1 MRSSRGWSWAVV
13 SAVVAAGAVA
23 LGGSA
28 DEGKGSEPGGV
39 SAIPV
44 DSRLAYMVEYLGITC
59 GHMTLES
66 RLEDFR
72 GKPAYH
78 MIMTARNSRFFNK
91 IYRVDGRIDSWV
103 DVETMSTLAYIS
115 DITEKGKRKIKR
127 YFIDREAGVV
137 RAEKH
142 GEKKTVPY
150 DGGPALD
157 PLAFVFRGR
166 ALAGETG
173 TTFTQPILTDHGPV
187 ETISKVGELK
197 KLNTVDGERELLP
210 VQPMPADKVL
220 FSLKDEVVYWID
232 PGPGR
237 KLYQLDFK
245 LGWGR
250 LLCKLTG
257 PAEESADRRGIE
269 DAGE

>member
-1 MRSSRGWSWAVV
+1 MRFPRTFGWAVV
-13 SAVVAAGAVA
+13 LAAAVA
-23 LGGSA
+23 LAGDT
-28 DEGKGSEPGGV
+28 DEGQGRDPAGV

-44 DSRLAYMVEYLGITC
+44 DSMLAYKVEYLGITC

-66 RLEDFR
+66 RLEEYQ

-78 MIMTARNSRFFNK
+78 MIMTARNSSFFNQ
-91 IYRVDGRIDSWV
+91 IYKVDGRIESWV

-127 YFIDREAGVV
+127 YTIDREAGVV

-142 GEKKTVPY
+142 GEVETVPY
-150 DGGPALD
+150 DGEPALD

-166 ALAGETG
+166 ALAGKPG
-173 TTFTQPILTDHGPV
+173 TSFSEPILTDRGPV

-197 KLNTVDGERELLP
+197 RFNTVDGKRELLP

-220 FSLKDEVVYWID
+220 YSKKDKVIYWID

-237 KLYQLDFK
+237 KLYRLDFK

-250 LLCKLTG
+250 LLAKLTG
-257 PAEESADRRGIE
+257 PA
-269 DAGE
+269 

>member
-1 MRSSRGWSWAVV
+1 VL
-13 SAVVAAGAVA
+13 AAAVA
-23 LGGSA
+23 LVGRA
-28 DEGKGSEPGGV
+28 DEREGSESAAV

-44 DSRLAYMVEYLGITC
+44 GSRLGYKVVYLGITC

-66 RLEDFR
+66 RLEDYR

-78 MIMTARNSRFFNK
+78 MIMTARNTSFFNK
-91 IYRVDGRIDSWV
+91 IYKVDGRIDSWV
-103 DVETMSTLAYIS
+103 DVETMSTMAYIS
-115 DITEKGKRKIKR
+115 DITEKGKRKIRR
-127 YFIDREAGVV
+127 YHIDREAKVV

-142 GEKKTVPY
+142 GEKKTIPY

-166 ALAGETG
+166 ALAEKPG
-173 TTFTQPILTDHGPV
+173 TTFTLPILTDRGPV
-187 ETISKVGELK
+187 ETISEVGELK
-197 KLNTVDGERELLP
+197 RFKTVDGERKLLP

-237 KLYQLDFK
+237 KLYRLEFK

-250 LLCKLTG
+250 LLCKLIG

-269 DAGE
+269 STAE

>member
-1 MRSSRGWSWAVV
+1 MVLP
-13 SAVVAAGAVA
+13 VA
-23 LGGSA
+23 LVALTLVTTTVFVYRAEPQTSYGSDA
-28 DEGKGSEPGGV
+28 L
-39 SAIPV
+39 PV
-44 DSRLAYMVEYLGITC
+44 FPTDGPYHYSVEYLGITC

-66 RLEDFR
+66 RLEEYKGR
-72 GKPAYH
+72 PAYH
-78 MIMTARNSRFFNK
+78 VVMTASNSNFFNK

>member
-1 MRSSRGWSWAVV
+1 MRIPRTFGWAIVL
-13 SAVVAAGAVA
+13 AAAGALA
-23 LGGSA
+23 GGT
-28 DEGKGSEPGGV
+28 DEGRQGKPADV

-44 DSRLAYMVEYLGITC
+44 DSSLAYKVRYLGITC

-66 RLEDFR
+66 RLEDYR

-78 MIMTARNSRFFNK
+78 MIMTARNSSFFNQ
-91 IYRVDGRIDSWV
+91 IYKVDGRIDSWV

-127 YFIDREAGVV
+127 YIIDRDAGVV

-142 GEKKTVPY
+142 GEVETIPY

-166 ALAGETG
+166 ALAGKPG
-173 TTFTQPILTDHGPV
+173 TSFSEPILTDSGPV

-197 KLNTVDGERELLP
+197 RFNTVDGKRELLP
-210 VQPMPADKVL
+210 IQPMPADKVL
-220 FSLKDEVVYWID
+220 YSKKDEVVYWID

-237 KLYQLDFK
+237 KLYRLDFK

-250 LLCKLTG
+250 LVAKLIG
-257 PAEESADRRGIE
+257 PADEVADRRGIQN
-269 DAGE
+269 AGE

>member
-1 MRSSRGWSWAVV
+1 MRFSLSWRWAVV
-13 SAVVAAGAVA
+13 AVVVLAATVA
-23 LGGSA
+23 LVGRA
-28 DEGKGSEPGGV
+28 DEGQGSEPAAV

-44 DSRLAYMVEYLGITC
+44 DSRLAYKVEYIGITC

-66 RLEDFR
+66 RLEEYQ
-72 GKPAYH
+72 GKPAFH

-91 IYRVDGRIDSWV
+91 IYKVDGRIDSWV

-115 DITEKGKRKIKR
+115 DITEKGKRKIRR
-127 YFIDREAGVV
+127 YHIDREAGII

-142 GEKKTVPY
+142 GEKKTVSY
-150 DGGPALD
+150 DGVPALD

-166 ALAGETG
+166 ALAGKTG
-173 TTFTQPILTDHGPV
+173 TTFTQPIFTDRGAV
-187 ETISKVGELK
+187 ETISEVGELK
-197 KLNTVDGERELLP
+197 RFDTVDGERELLP

-220 FSLKDEVVYWID
+220 FSKKDEVVYWID

-237 KLYQLDFK
+237 KLYRLEFK

-257 PAEESADRRGIE
+257 PAEEPADRRGIE

>member
-1 MRSSRGWSWAVV
+1 MRSSRSWWWS
-13 SAVVAAGAVA
+13 VVAAAVLVTA
-23 LGGSA
+23 GVLVSGTDKGQ
-28 DEGKGSEPGGV
+28 GSEPAAV

-44 DSRLAYMVEYLGITC
+44 DPRLGYKVVYLGITC

-66 RLEDFR
+66 RLENYR

-78 MIMTARNSRFFNK
+78 MIMTARNTRFFNK
-91 IYRVDGRIDSWV
+91 IYKIDGRIDSWV
-103 DVETMSTLAYIS
+103 DVETMSTMTYIS
-115 DITEKGKRKIKR
+115 DITEKGKRKIRR
-127 YFIDREAGVV
+127 YHIDREAKVV

-166 ALAGETG
+166 VLAEKAG
-173 TTFTQPILTDHGPV
+173 TTFTQPILTDRGPV

-197 KLNTVDGERELLP
+197 RLKTADGKRELLP

-220 FSLKDEVVYWID
+220 FSLKDEVIYWID
-232 PGPGR
+232 PGPER
-237 KLYQLDFK
+237 KLYRLDFK

-269 DAGE
+269 NPGE

>member
-1 MRSSRGWSWAVV
+1 MSFSRWWGWAVIASV
-13 SAVVAAGAVA
+13 VLVAAAVLVSRA
-23 LGGSA
+23 E
-28 DEGKGSEPGGV
+28 EGPGGEPAGV
-39 SAIPV
+39 SGIPV
-44 DSRLAYMVEYLGITC
+44 ESRLAYKVVYLGITC

-66 RLEDFR
+66 RLEEYQ

-78 MIMTARNSRFFNK
+78 IIMTARNTSFFNK

-103 DVETMSTLAYIS
+103 DVETMSTLAYLS
-115 DITEKGKRKIKR
+115 DITEKKKRKIRR
-127 YFIDREAGVV
+127 YIIDREAGVV

-142 GEKKTVPY
+142 GKKKIIPFD
-150 DGGPALD
+150 DGLALD

-166 ALAGETG
+166 VLAEEPG
-173 TTFTQPILTDHGPV
+173 TTFTQPILTDRGIV
-187 ETISKVGELK
+187 ETISQVGELK
-197 KLNTVDGERELLP
+197 RFKTIDGKRELLR

-220 FSLKDEVVYWID
+220 FSKKDEVVYWID

-237 KLYQLDFK
+237 TLYRLDFK

-250 LLCKLTG
+250 LLAKLTG
-257 PAEESADRRGIE
+257 PAEEVADRRGVE

>member
-1 MRSSRGWSWAVV
+1 MRFPRTFGWAIVL
-13 SAVVAAGAVA
+13 AAAVA
-23 LGGSA
+23 LAGGP
-28 DEGKGSEPGGV
+28 DEEQGSDPAAV

-44 DSRLAYMVEYLGITC
+44 DSSLAYKVRYLGITC

-66 RLEDFR
+66 RLEDYR

-78 MIMTARNSRFFNK
+78 MIMTARNSSFFNQ
-91 IYRVDGRIDSWV
+91 IYKVDGRIDSWV
-103 DVETMSTLAYIS
+103 DVDTMSTLAYTS

-127 YFIDREAGVV
+127 YIIDRDAGVV

-142 GEKKTVPY
+142 GEVETIPY

-166 ALAGETG
+166 ALAGKPG
-173 TTFTQPILTDHGPV
+173 TSFSEPILTDTGPV

-197 KLNTVDGERELLP
+197 RFNTVDGKRELLP
-210 VQPMPADKVL
+210 IQPMPADKVL
-220 FSLKDEVVYWID
+220 FSKKDQVVYWID

-237 KLYQLDFK
+237 KLYRLDFK

-250 LLCKLTG
+250 LLAKLTG
-257 PAEESADRRGIE
+257 PAEEVADRRGIE
-269 DAGE
+269 EAGE

>member
-1 MRSSRGWSWAVV
+1 MRSSRGWSWLVV
-13 SAVVAAGAVA
+13 SAVVLAAAAA
-23 LGGSA
+23 LVGSA
-28 DEGKGSEPGGV
+28 DQGQESEPAAV
-39 SAIPV
+39 SVIPI
-44 DSRLAYMVEYLGITC
+44 DSRLGYNLEYLGITC

-66 RLEDFR
+66 RLEDYR

-78 MIMTARNSRFFNK
+78 MIMTARNSSFFNK
-91 IYRVDGRIDSWV
+91 IYKIDGRIDSWV
-103 DVETMSTLAYIS
+103 DVETMSTLAYLS

-127 YFIDREAGVV
+127 YHIDREAGVV
-137 RAEKH
+137 RANKH

-166 ALAGETG
+166 VLAGKPG
-173 TTFTQPILTDHGPV
+173 TTFTQPIFTDRGPV
-187 ETISKVGELK
+187 ETISEVGKLK
-197 KLNTVDGERELLP
+197 RFNTVDGERELLP

-237 KLYQLDFK
+237 KLYRLAFK
-245 LGWGR
+245 FGWGR
-250 LLCKLTG
+250 LLCELTG

>member
-1 MRSSRGWSWAVV
+1 MRFPRTFAWAVV
-13 SAVVAAGAVA
+13 LAAAVA
-23 LGGSA
+23 LAGDSE
-28 DEGKGSEPGGV
+28 EGQGTDPAAV

-44 DSRLAYMVEYLGITC
+44 DSSLAYKVEYLGITC

-66 RLEDFR
+66 RLEDYR

-78 MIMTARNSRFFNK
+78 MIMTARNSKFFNQ
-91 IYRVDGRIDSWV
+91 IYKVDGRIESWV

-127 YFIDREAGVV
+127 YIIDRDAGVV

-142 GEKKTVPY
+142 GEIETIPY

-166 ALAGETG
+166 AIAGEPG
-173 TTFTQPILTDHGPV
+173 TSFAEPILSDEGPV
-187 ETISKVGELK
+187 ETISMVGELK
-197 KLNTVDGERELLP
+197 RFNTVDGKRELLP
-210 VQPMPADKVL
+210 IRPMPADKVL
-220 FSLKDEVVYWID
+220 YSRKDEVVYWID

-237 KLYQLDFK
+237 KLYRLDFK

-250 LLCKLTG
+250 LLAKLTG
-257 PAEESADRRGIE
+257 PAEEVADRRGIE

>member
-1 MRSSRGWSWAVV
+1 MRFSRSWRW
-13 SAVVAAGAVA
+13 AVVAAVVLAAAVPFV
-23 LGGSA
+23 GSA
-28 DEGKGSEPGGV
+28 DEGQGSEPAAV
-39 SAIPV
+39 SAIPI
-44 DSRLAYMVEYLGITC
+44 DSRLGYKVEYLGITC

-66 RLEDFR
+66 RLEEYR

-78 MIMTARNSRFFNK
+78 MIMTARNSSFFNK
-91 IYRVDGRIDSWV
+91 IYKVHGRIDSWV
-103 DVETMSTLAYIS
+103 DVETMSTLAYTS
-115 DITEKGKRKIKR
+115 DITEKGKKKIKR

-137 RAEKH
+137 RANKH

-166 ALAGETG
+166 ALAGKTG
-173 TTFTQPILTDHGPV
+173 TTFTQPILTDRGPV
-187 ETISKVGELK
+187 ETISEVGELK
-197 KLNTVDGERELLP
+197 RFSTVDGERELLP

-237 KLYQLDFK
+237 KLYRLEFK

-250 LLCKLTG
+250 LVCKLTG
-257 PAEESADRRGIE
+257 PAKESADRRGIE
-269 DAGE
+269 DAEE